1 MIKKLKIAVT
11 GGIGGGKSL
20 FCKHIAEKGYPVLSA
35 DDISRGILVKNK
47 EVKEK
52 IIKSFG
58 KDSYSGGKLNKK
70 YLAEKVFSSSK
81 NVKKINS
88 IVHTVVIAELETM
101 MRDALAI
108 YKIVFVEAALIFEA
122 KMEEIF
128 DYIVLITADEET
140 RKSRLKEKGI
150 NEEEFEKR
158 KLNQIPDEKKRRK
171 SDFIFE
177 NNGSEEE
184 LKQKAEIFLKLL
196 MN

>member
-1 MIKKLKIAVT
+1 
-11 GGIGGGKSL
+11 
-20 FCKHIAEKGYPVLSA
+20 
-35 DDISRGILVKNK
+35 
-47 EVKEK
+47 
-52 IIKSFG
+52 
-58 KDSYSGGKLNKK
+58 
-70 YLAEKVFSSSK
+70 
-81 NVKKINS
+81 
-88 IVHTVVIAELETM
+88 

-184 LKQKAEIFLKLL
+184 LKQKAEIFLKLIL
-196 MN
+196 N